1 MYAQLGKVTTFPC
14 WMGITEFAVQMF
26 HEEFDVQK
34 DYPVY
39 AKDGYIGTASHA
51 LLLVVFLFGIQVCIY
66 LRQ

>member
-1 MYAQLGKVTTFPC
+1 MPNLGKVTSFPC

-39 AKDGYIGTASHA
+39 AKDGYIVPHHMLCYLWCAFLVFKFAST
-51 LLLVVFLFGIQVCIY
+51 
-66 LRQ
+66 